1 MTELI
6 NKIALSADIGGTFTD
21 LVLNGA
27 FGRLSRKVLTSVAK
41 PEQGLM
47 AGAEQLLGE
56 AGLGFADVHTFVHG
70 TTLATNALLERK
82 GARTALITT
91 RGFRDVLEIGTEGRF
106 DQYDIQICKPRPLVS
121 RELCLGVG
129 ERVDVAGR
137 VLLPL
142 DEADVAQAIEVLR
155 RERIESVAI
164 GFLHAYV
171 NPAHEQRVARMI
183 AAALPD
189 VSLSLSSD
197 VCPEIREFERIS
209 TTVANAYVKP
219 KVDGY
224 LGRMID
230 ALAAAGFGGQ
240 LYLVTSSG
248 GLTSVETAR
257 RYPVRLVESGPA
269 GGAIYAS
276 RRARELE
283 LDRVVAFDMGGTTA
297 KVCLIQNGE
306 PTAANAFEVDRTH
319 RFMKGSGMPL
329 RIPAIELVEI
339 GAGGGSIAGVDAL
352 GQVTVG
358 PESAGSDPGPAC
370 YPGGG
375 EGATVTDA
383 ALVLGLLDAGNFA
396 GGRIALDQ
404 TRAADALDHAVGT
417 PLGLLPPM
425 AAYAVYETVCE
436 AMASAVR
443 VHAAERGESIS
454 EYALIAFGGAA
465 PTHAAAVAEKVG
477 IERVIVPPNA
487 GVGSAVGFLEAPVS
501 FELVRSL
508 HMPLSD
514 FDAVKAATLLRTMA
528 LEARE
533 LLAGGAA
540 DVVVNERRQAFM
552 RYVGQGHEV
561 AIALPADLAG
571 ATAASL
577 RAAFEAEYAE
587 LFSRAIPNA
596 AIEILNWSV
605 LVVADRG
612 DKLGVPACPTADA
625 GVRGVRRIFDG
636 NLGAWLE
643 VPVCSRGQL
652 LGHHPLP
659 GPAII
664 IEAET
669 STFVPASFTAS
680 LDAAGFIIMQRKS
693 A

>member
-1 MTELI
+1 MTEVT

-47 AGAEQLLGE
+47 AGAEQLLAE
-56 AGLGFADVHTFVHG
+56 AGLGFADVDTFVHG

-82 GARTALITT
+82 GARTALVTT

-106 DQYDIQICKPRPLVS
+106 DQYDIQISKPRPLVS

-142 DEADVAQAIEVLR
+142 NEADVEQAIEVLR
-155 RERIESVAI
+155 LERIESVAI

-171 NPAHEQRVARMI
+171 NPAHEQRVAEMI

-219 KVDGY
+219 KVAGY

-276 RRARELE
+276 RRARELG
-283 LDRVVAFDMGGTTA
+283 LGRVVAFDMGGTTA

-306 PTAANAFEVDRTH
+306 PTAANSFEVDRTH

-339 GAGGGSIAGVDAL
+339 GAGGGSIAGVDTL

-396 GGRIALDQ
+396 GGRIALDEA
-404 TRAADALDHAVGT
+404 RAADALDRAVGA
-417 PLGLLPPM
+417 PLGLLPQM

-454 EYALIAFGGAA
+454 EYSLIAFGGAA

-477 IERVIVPPNA
+477 IDQVIIPPNA

-514 FDAVKAATLLRTMA
+514 FDPARAATLLQAMA
-528 LEARE
+528 VEARV

-561 AIALPADLAG
+561 AITLPADVSN
-571 ATAASL
+571 ATAESL
-577 RAAFEAEYAE
+577 RVAFETEYAE

-605 LVVADRG
+605 LVIADRG
-612 DKLGVPACPTADA
+612 DTLGASARPVVDEAA
-625 GVRGVRRIFDG
+625 RGTRRVFDG
-636 NLGAWLE
+636 NRGAWLE

-652 LGHHPLP
+652 VGHDPLS